1 MANATAS
8 DVDPYAA
15 TESLRAALTD
25 VGMVLPSL
33 GVDVASDMGLVNLG
47 RARAEVISRLADV
60 IRRGG
65 GKA

>member
-15 TESLRAALTD
+15 TEYLRAALTD
-25 VGMVLPSL
+25 VGIVLPSL
-33 GVDVASDMGLVNLG
+33 GVDVASEMGLVNLG
-47 RARAEVISRLADV
+47 RARPEVISRLADV
-60 IRRGG
+60 IRREG